1 MATATR
7 KQRRRPKVQL
17 SNPDP
22 IFVPVH
28 AASMDLPIWNQMVKD
43 FGEPDL
49 NTPEPQD
56 EISFASEL
64 IDRHRPEASKEI
76 RKLAQVPLWAQNTSQ
91 FLLDRAAY
99 AEWMARM
106 KQNNKDKELDG
117 DHSANTYSD
126 PNNSAA
132 DGSRTPASAH

>member
-1 MATATR
+1 MATAT
-7 KQRRRPKVQL
+7 KKRRPKVQL
-17 SNPDP
+17 LNPDP
-22 IFVPVH
+22 VFVPVH
-28 AASMDLPIWNQMVKD
+28 AASMDLPIWAGMVKD

-56 EISFASEL
+56 EISFADEL

-117 DHSANTYSD
+117 GNSAGVD
-126 PNNSAA
+126 PNESSP
-132 DGSRTPASAH
+132 DGSRTSAPAR